1 MRFTHVYVEERAR
14 EYPLTSEILS
24 KLSGANVIP
33 IKHYKDVFDR
43 KRQNAVLQRE
53 HKALIIAVRD
63 GNRIFK
69 GAPVCQSF
77 GNKNFYYAS
86 SMMNCPFDCEYCYLK
101 GMYPSS
107 NMVVFV
113 NLEDY
118 RADVEEKLRE
128 GPMYVCASYDTD
140 LLAMNGLTGHAD
152 FWKELALAHDDLLV
166 ELRTKA
172 AVEIKENIS
181 NVIYAFTLS
190 PDEVVS
196 RYERFTAP
204 VKARISAAATAI
216 ENGAKVRL
224 CFDPI
229 IKIPD
234 WESAYKRLV
243 AETAAAIDFSKLTDV
258 SVGTFRISADYLTK
272 MRKAYPGS
280 ELAWYPYVVK
290 EGVAQYEPETDCGM
304 QEFVC
309 GLIGEH
315 IGREKIFTWN

>member
-1 MRFTHVYVEERAR
+1 MRFTHVYVEERAL
-14 EYPLTSEILS
+14 EYPLTQSILS
-24 KLSGANVIP
+24 KLSDANVVH

-43 KRQNAVLQRE
+43 KRQNAVLQHE
-53 HKALIIAVRD
+53 HRSLIVAVRD
-63 GNRIFK
+63 GNRVFE

-77 GNKNFYYAS
+77 GNKYFYYAS

-118 RADVEEKLRE
+118 RADVESKLAE

-140 LLAMNGLTGHAD
+140 LIAMNALTGHVD
-152 FWKELALAHDDLLV
+152 FWKELAHAHSDLLV

-172 AVEIKENIS
+172 AVEITDNIS
-181 NVIYAFTLS
+181 NIIYAFTVS
-190 PDEVVS
+190 PEEVVS
-196 RYERFTAP
+196 RYERATAP
-204 VKARISAAATAI
+204 VSARIKAAAKALD
-216 ENGAKVRL
+216 NGAKVRL

-234 WESAYKRLV
+234 YENAYKKLV
-243 AETAAAIDFSKLTDV
+243 DEVAAELPFEKLTDV
-258 SVGTFRISADYLTK
+258 SVGTFRISSDYLNK
-272 MRKAYPGS
+272 MRRAYPDS
-280 ELAWYPYVVK
+280 EVAWYPYVIK
-290 EGVAQYEPETDCGM
+290 DGVAQYEPETDRAM
-304 QEFVC
+304 QDYVC
-309 GLIGEH
+309 GLLEKH